1 MRGQQL
7 LSSPTSVQMKNAFI
21 LKNSNASF
29 EQYFQA
35 MKRRK
40 VIKNGVSI
48 NLSISVDNGKSI
60 HIQKNKPSARDGH
73 SSFVYRNKMFIFG
86 GDRHHMPFND
96 LFFLDID
103 I

>member
-1 MRGQQL
+1 
-7 LSSPTSVQMKNAFI
+7 MKNAFI

-29 EQYFQA
+29 EHYYQT
-35 MKRRK
+35 MKKRR
-40 VIKNGVSI
+40 VFKNGASI
-48 NLSISVDNGKSI
+48 NMSISIDNGTGKSI

-73 SSFVYRNKMFIFG
+73 SAFVFHNKMFIFG

-103 I
+103 Y

>member
-1 MRGQQL
+1 
-7 LSSPTSVQMKNAFI
+7 MKNAFI

-29 EQYFQA
+29 EHYFQA
-35 MKRRK
+35 MKKRRGLR
-40 VIKNGVSI
+40 NMSI
-48 NLSISVDNGKSI
+48 NLSASLDGGHAKSI

-73 SSFVYRNKMFIFG
+73 SSFVFLNKMFIFG

-103 I
+103 Y